1 MKLDNII
8 SVVAITVMV
17 VGLFIFIWLIRKE
30 IKSEKNPI
38 INVGEKENKD

>member
-17 VGLFIFIWLIRKE
+17 VGLFIFIWLIREE
-30 IKSEKNPI
+30 IKSEKKPI
-38 INVGEKENKD
+38 INVDEKENKD